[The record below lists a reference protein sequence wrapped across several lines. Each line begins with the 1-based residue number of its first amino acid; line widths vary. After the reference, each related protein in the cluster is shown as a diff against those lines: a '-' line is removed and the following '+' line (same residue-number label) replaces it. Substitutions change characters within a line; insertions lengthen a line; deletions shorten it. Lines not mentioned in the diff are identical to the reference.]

1 MPVLWFY
8 VCIQLLVHT
17 ARGQRGT
24 GSQTGLLFLSCEGRL
39 ISWGQ
44 SKLLCSLISP
54 AMSLLC
60 PRRHNSFSNVTGGFS
75 VVLEFHRVRGAAL

>member
-24 GSQTGLLFLSCEGRL
+24 GSQTGFLSSQLGTEQTASQL
-39 ISWGQ
+39 DQ
-44 SKLLCSLISP
+44 S
-54 AMSLLC
+54 
-60 PRRHNSFSNVTGGFS
+60 RNSFIRLGTEQATAQLDQSRKLFILPS
-75 VVLEFHRVRGAAL
+75 RPQ

>member
-24 GSQTGLLFLSCEGRL
+24 GSQTGLTNTSNQLGTEQTASQLDQSRKLFILPL
-39 ISWGQ
+39 TPQ
-44 SKLLCSLISP
+44 
-54 AMSLLC
+54 
-60 PRRHNSFSNVTGGFS
+60 
-75 VVLEFHRVRGAAL
+75 

>member
-24 GSQTGLLFLSCEGRL
+24 GSQTGFLSSQLRTEQNALHFDQSRNIFIRL
-39 ISWGQ
+39 GTEQTASQLDQ
-44 SKLLCSLISP
+44 SRKLFILPSTP
-54 AMSLLC
+54 Q
-60 PRRHNSFSNVTGGFS
+60 
-75 VVLEFHRVRGAAL
+75 

>member
-24 GSQTGLLFLSCEGRL
+24 GSQTGFLFFY
-39 ISWGQ
+39 
-44 SKLLCSLISP
+44 P
-54 AMSLLC
+54 AK
-60 PRRHNSFSNVTGGFS
+60 
-75 VVLEFHRVRGAAL
+75 ED

>member
-8 VCIQLLVHT
+8 VCIQLLVHA

-24 GSQTGLLFLSCEGRL
+24 GSQTGF
-39 ISWGQ
+39 
-44 SKLLCSLISP
+44 LLC
-54 AMSLLC
+54 AG
-60 PRRHNSFSNVTGGFS
+60 RHNSFGNVTGGFS

>member
-24 GSQTGLLFLSCEGRL
+24 GSQTGFLFSILLRKIDQLGTEQNASHFD
-39 ISWGQ
+39 Q
-44 SKLLCSLISP
+44 SRKPIILPLMP
-54 AMSLLC
+54 Q
-60 PRRHNSFSNVTGGFS
+60 
-75 VVLEFHRVRGAAL
+75 